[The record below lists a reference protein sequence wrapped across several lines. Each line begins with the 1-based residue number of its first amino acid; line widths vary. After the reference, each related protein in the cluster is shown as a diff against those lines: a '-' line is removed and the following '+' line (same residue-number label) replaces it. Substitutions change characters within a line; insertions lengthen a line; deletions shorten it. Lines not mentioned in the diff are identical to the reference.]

1 VNWKS
6 VEVGFGILL
15 LVGSLIGWP
24 LTALTVA
31 KDEPQF
37 ILALSW
43 LAITLTAY
51 DILKSAR
58 IHKDQEEE

>member
-43 LAITLTAY
+43 LAIRRRSDPLRAV
-51 DILKSAR
+51 R
-58 IHKDQEEE
+58 G